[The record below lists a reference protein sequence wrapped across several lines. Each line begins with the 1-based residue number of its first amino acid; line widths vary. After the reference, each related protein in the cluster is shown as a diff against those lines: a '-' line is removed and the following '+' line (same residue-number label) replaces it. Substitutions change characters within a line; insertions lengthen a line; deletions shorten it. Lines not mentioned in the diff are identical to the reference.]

1 MFGVRLRDERG
12 VTATIVAVTLVVLFG
27 MLALAVDLGFM
38 TVKRRAMVRSSDA
51 AALAFAESCTR
62 SGLGTPDQQ
71 ADALAV
77 ANVSDAVRLG
87 PAAWPYQGVCLP
99 GASLN
104 WGTVTVT
111 YQGPSGVFFG
121 RILGVTDERVQAS
134 STAVW
139 GPAVAAGGVAPFML
153 STGRLSN
160 PDCWGIP
167 NAAPGTH
174 CWFYWNDKDIGNAQW
189 GILNIQGDPTLPNWG
204 WNVSPSYNCP
214 SLNSGTLQAMMANAP
229 PYLPMGNPD
238 TYVCTR
244 PGGPTDV
251 WTQLKAFASLPE
263 TDPNKTRLFPINDS
277 TKQVDRSGNLCP
289 APCDAVDKYDVIG
302 FAALKVEGAF
312 RGNEKDW
319 PAECAALAPKKAKT
333 NDANA
338 WCLHAV
344 WVDYFFQSGPPCPNC
359 DPVHQEAVSLMQ

>member
-1 MFGVRLRDERG
+1 
-12 VTATIVAVTLVVLFG
+12 
-27 MLALAVDLGFM
+27 
-38 TVKRRAMVRSSDA
+38 
-51 AALAFAESCTR
+51 
-62 SGLGTPDQQ
+62 
-71 ADALAV
+71 
-77 ANVSDAVRLG
+77 
-87 PAAWPYQGVCLP
+87 
-99 GASLN
+99 
-104 WGTVTVT
+104 
-111 YQGPSGVFFG
+111 
-121 RILGVTDERVQAS
+121 
-134 STAVW
+134 
-139 GPAVAAGGVAPFML
+139 
-153 STGRLSN
+153 
-160 PDCWGIP
+160 
-167 NAAPGTH
+167 
-174 CWFYWNDKDIGNAQW
+174 
-189 GILNIQGDPTLPNWG
+189 
-204 WNVSPSYNCP
+204 
-214 SLNSGTLQAMMANAP
+214 
-229 PYLPMGNPD
+229 
-238 TYVCTR
+238 
-244 PGGPTDV
+244 V